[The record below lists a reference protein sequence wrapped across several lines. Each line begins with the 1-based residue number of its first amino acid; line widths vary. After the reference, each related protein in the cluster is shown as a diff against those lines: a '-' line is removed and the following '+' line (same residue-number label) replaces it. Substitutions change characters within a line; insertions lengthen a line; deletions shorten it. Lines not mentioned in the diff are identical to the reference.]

1 MQSLGVRTIFDYRST
16 DLSKISK
23 RFDVAYDTAAVM
35 TPRMGTGL
43 LNKGGVYLDINPT
56 PARFI
61 RSPFDRR
68 LKPIVAQHQHRLRHR
83 VAGALAAGSRW
94 PLHFRPHP
102 GNQRQRARAAR
113 VCLRRRLPH
122 LGQPFERRWAD
133 LDGLGDEGLGRVSLK
148 RIDEEGSMRSLA
160 LGACRWRWRERHVES
175 GLQGSEGRRQP
186 ALPVAMTLL
195 TRRRCACDVQVNET
209 ETVRPP
215 ANLLAVRAARRA
227 AFRRSAR

>member
-113 VCLRRRLPH
+113 VCPRRRVPH

-148 RIDEEGSMRSLA
+148 RFDEEGSMRSLGVGRVQMA
-160 LGACRWRWRERHVES
+160 LA
-175 GLQGSEGRRQP
+175 
-186 ALPVAMTLL
+186 
-195 TRRRCACDVQVNET
+195 
-209 ETVRPP
+209 
-215 ANLLAVRAARRA
+215 RAACGVGAAMLGRSQATSPARGHDPADAATLCLRRPGQ
-227 AFRRSAR
+227 RN